1 MVLLDTE
8 NGAQETRIRGSAHGV
23 ALKLAEQLGTL
34 PLPSMAM
41 RRGGAPSHA

>member
-23 ALKLAEQLGTL
+23 ALKLAEQLGTPPFL
-34 PLPSMAM
+34 L
-41 RRGGAPSHA
+41 RGGAAPSHA